1 MEREVVVVGAGP
13 SGSAVATALVQQGHD
28 VLLLDRQTFPRDKV
42 CGDSIPAE
50 AIELLYTL
58 GMEERLREAD
68 FYSVDRFLLCSPR
81 GHVVE
86 ADLNYGRRSGASS
99 YVVPRL
105 HFDVLVQQYAIESGA
120 EFRQVQV
127 TEPIV
132 EDGRVVGVRARSNGA
147 VEDIRAK
154 VVIGADGI
162 TSVIARGL
170 KPNRHEDRHRAVAL
184 RSYIDNID
192 ERPHQLEYYL
202 YRRILPGYAW
212 IFPIGEGRANLGL
225 GMRLDKFRETDH
237 SLEEMLA
244 IFLDMPPINK
254 RFRKGG
260 RLHNVSVGQLNLG
273 SQDIQRAFD
282 GALLVGDAAGLINPL
297 TGGGIRNGLVSAV
310 LAADVVH
317 EALAEDD
324 VSLTRLRR
332 FDQLCRDSLR
342 SDMRRA
348 YFVQRSLLR
357 FPALVDLLV
366 RWGGSN
372 SGLAHILI
380 RKLQRKQ
387 A

>member
-13 SGSAVATALVQQGHD
+13 SGSVAATALVQQGHD
-28 VLLLDRQTFPRDKV
+28 VLLLDQQTFPRDKV
-42 CGDSIPAE
+42 CGDSIPAG
-50 AIELLYTL
+50 AIELLYAL
-58 GMEERLREAD
+58 GMEERIREAD

-81 GHVVE
+81 GYVVE
-86 ADLNYGRRSGASS
+86 ADLTYGRRFGASS

-105 HFDVLVQQYAIESGA
+105 HFDVLIQQYAVESGA
-120 EFRQVQV
+120 EFRQAQV

-147 VEDIRAK
+147 IEDIRAK

-162 TSVIARGL
+162 TSVIARRL
-170 KPNRHEDRHRAVAL
+170 RPDRLEDRHRAVAL
-184 RSYIDNID
+184 RLYIDDID

-225 GMRLDKFRETDH
+225 GMRLDKFRETDR

-254 RFRKGG
+254 RFRNGG
-260 RLHNVSVGQLNLG
+260 RLHNISVGQLNLG

-297 TGGGIRNGLVSAV
+297 TGGGIHNGLVSAV
-310 LAADVVH
+310 LAADIIH
-317 EALAEDD
+317 EALAEED
-324 VSLTRLRR
+324 VSLTRLWK

-348 YFVQRSLLR
+348 YFAQRSLLR
-357 FPALVDLLV
+357 FPALVDMLV
-366 RWGGSN
+366 RWGGLN
-372 SGLAHILI
+372 SGLGHILI
-380 RKLQRKQ
+380 RKLQRRQ